1 MMIMFDYV
9 VDNDDGCDDNDD
21 DDCDDNDDDDGDDD
35 DEDKLTAKANNGKYT
50 SIKHRYEKIPI
61 PINITINAI
70 DLFFANIL

>member
-1 MMIMFDYV
+1 MFDYV

-21 DDCDDNDDDDGDDD
+21 DCDDDNDDDGDDD
-35 DEDKLTAKANNGKYT
+35 DDDADKLTAKANNGKYT